1 MNQKILIVEDD
12 VVFCKLLN
20 RFLSKNDYEV
30 QDVQNSVDAFNLMEV
45 ELFEIAILD
54 YQLPDMN
61 GIEIL
66 KQIKLSYP
74 ETKIIL
80 ITRYGDEEVAQEAK
94 SAGANAFV
102 SKPINPEELL
112 ELINSVK

>member
-12 VVFCKLLN
+12 VIFCKLLT

-30 QDVQNSVDAFNLMEV
+30 KDVQNSLDAFKLMEND
-45 ELFEIAILD
+45 FFGIAILD

-66 KQIKLSYP
+66 KKIKISFP
-74 ETKIIL
+74 DTKIIL
-80 ITRYGDEEVAQEAK
+80 ITRYGDDEVAQEAK

-112 ELINSVK
+112 DLINSVR